1 MAERNGNPATAL
13 DPNAPFIVPPDRIG
27 LDEIGVAGLKIW
39 QGMVSEEFLPELRG
53 QRGRQIYQEMR
64 DNDPVVGAIMLVV
77 EMAYRRSEPTVVPA
91 RPEAE
96 GDDQLDPTPA
106 DLAAAKHVE
115 QCLDDMSADWSSV
128 MSDIVEMFPYGWEL
142 MELVYKERRG
152 PHPIGKLP
160 DGSDPAPSK
169 YDDGRIGW
177 RKWAH
182 RSQHSLDRWQMDAKG
197 GVQGMWQR
205 APTSMARTFIPIQ
218 KALLFKTK
226 DAGGNPEGRSI
237 LRNSYVP
244 WYFRKNLQA
253 LEGISLE
260 RMGTGIPTIEL
271 PESATSM
278 DKTNA
283 ETSIRR
289 FRVDEQMGF
298 VVPYG
303 TKLTLAFGGARA
315 TGQSFESA
323 IVRYRAE
330 MLLAVLLQFIVLG
343 LDKVGSYALSRTGKD
358 VFQIALDGWL
368 RTIEGVIN
376 RHAIPRLIDLNDFGQ
391 LSGYPKIDL
400 GAVGEYNLELLV
412 TALKD
417 LVPLGLIQV
426 NKELQQR
433 VATAFGIP
441 EPDENADDQLPQQ
454 PDDGMPPTTPQQ
466 KPPAAPMQPPQ
477 PQRNTESFD
486 EDEDV
491 CEECG
496 EELDDDGSCPECDP
510 VAVHVSE
517 SLADLPQPVQDRVE
531 RRASSLRRSLAGP
544 RERNNEER
552 V

>member
-1 MAERNGNPATAL
+1 MADRNGRPALPL
-13 DPNAPFIVPPDRIG
+13 DPNAPFVLPPDRIG

-77 EMAYRRSEPTVVPA
+77 EMAYRRTEPQIVA
-91 RPEAE
+91 AKPEAT
-96 GDDQLDPTPA
+96 DDADPEASPPEPTPA
-106 DLAAAKHVE
+106 DKAAAKHVE
-115 QCLDDMSADWSSV
+115 QCLNDMSISWADT
-128 MSDIVEMFPYGWEL
+128 MSDIVEMFPYGWEF

-152 PHPIGKLP
+152 PQPIGKLP
-160 DGSDPAPSK
+160 DGSSPAPSK
-169 YDDGRIGW
+169 YNDGRIGW

-182 RSQHSLDRWQMDAKG
+182 RSQHSLDRWQMDVKG

-226 DAGGNPEGRSI
+226 DAGGNPEGRSL

-260 RMGTGIPTIEL
+260 RMGTGIPMIQL
-271 PESATSM
+271 PESASSA

-283 ETSIRR
+283 ETAIRR

-303 TKLTLAFGGARA
+303 TTLELAFGGARA
-315 TGQSFESA
+315 TGQSFEAA

-376 RHAIPRLIDLNDFGQ
+376 RHAIPRLIDMNKDWLGQ

-417 LVPLGLIQV
+417 LVPLGVIQI
-426 NKELQQR
+426 NKELKQR

-441 EPDENADDQLPQQ
+441 EPDENAEGLQ
-454 PDDGMPPTTPQQ
+454 PSNEPPANEPPGTTPQP
-466 KPPAAPMQPPQ
+466 KPQNQ
-477 PQRNTESFD
+477 
-486 EDEDV
+486 EDDFAEDDDDL
-491 CEECG
+491 CDDCG
-496 EELDDDGSCPECDP
+496 EELNEDGICPECDP
-510 VAVHVSE
+510 VTVHVGE
-517 SLADLPQPVQDRVE
+517 RMADLPQPVQDRVK
-531 RRASSLRRSLAGP
+531 RRASGLKKPLAGP
-544 RERNNEER
+544 GERNA
-552 V
+552 